1 MTWTVLSVAFPFA
14 PVGPDAVG
22 GAEQVL
28 SHLDGA
34 LVAAGHRSIVVA
46 REDSV
51 VAGTLQPV
59 PVVPGPIDGTA
70 RDRAWTTHR
79 RAIAAAL
86 GRWPVDLV
94 HLHGI
99 DFAAYMPES
108 GPTLATLHLPPA
120 WYPPE
125 AWRPRPGLVLNAV
138 SSSQDAACPP
148 VPHRLRPIPN
158 GVPVDALAARHA
170 RRNFVLS
177 LGRVCPEK
185 GAHCAVE
192 AAKRAD
198 VPLILA
204 GQVFDYP
211 EHRRYFD
218 EVVRPGL
225 DGQRRFVGPLG
236 FRRKRRFLNAARGL
250 LVPSLAPET
259 SSLVAM
265 EALAAGTPVI
275 AFPNGAL
282 ADIVEHGRTGY
293 LVEDAAGMADA
304 IHELDGIDRD
314 LCRETARRR
323 FSLDTMVAGYFK
335 AYRDAIAAAATIA
348 AP

>member
-28 SHLDGA
+28 SHLDRA
-34 LVAAGHRSIVVA
+34 LVTADHRSIVVA

-51 VAGTLQPV
+51 VTGTLQPV
-59 PVVPGPIDGTA
+59 PVVQGPIDDAA
-70 RDRAWTTHR
+70 RRRAWAAHR

-86 GRWPVDLV
+86 DRWPVDLV

-125 AWRPRPGLVLNAV
+125 AWRARPGLFLNAV
-138 SSSQDAACPP
+138 SPSQDAACPP
-148 VPHRLRPIPN
+148 VSHRLRPIPN
-158 GVPVDALAARHA
+158 GVPIDTLAARHA
-170 RRNFVLS
+170 RRAFVLS
-177 LGRVCPEK
+177 LGRICPEK
-185 GAHCAVE
+185 GAHEAIE

-198 VPLILA
+198 VQFILA

-218 EVVRPGL
+218 EVVRPAL
-225 DGQRRFVGPLG
+225 DARRRFVGPLG

-265 EALAAGTPVI
+265 EALACGTPVI
-275 AFPNGAL
+275 AYPNGAL

-293 LVEDAAGMADA
+293 LVESAAAMAEA
-304 IHELDGIDRD
+304 IGHLDRIDRN

-323 FSLDTMVAGYFK
+323 FSLETMVAGYFD
-335 AYRDAIAAAATIA
+335 AYRTVIVAAVPVA

>member
-14 PVGPDAVG
+14 AVGPDAVG

-28 SHLDGA
+28 SHLDRA

-46 REDSV
+46 REDSA

-59 PVVPGPIDGTA
+59 PTVPGPIEDAT
-70 RDRAWTTHR
+70 RRQAWAAHR

-86 GRWPVDLV
+86 DRWPVDLV

-99 DFAAYMPES
+99 DFPAYRPERV
-108 GPTLATLHLPPA
+108 PTLATLHLPPD

-125 AWRPRPGLVLNAV
+125 AWRPRPGLFLNAV
-138 SSSQDAACPP
+138 SPSQDAACPS
-148 VPHRLRPIPN
+148 VPNRLPPIRN
-158 GVPVDALAARHA
+158 GVPVGALAARHA

-177 LGRVCPEK
+177 LGRICPEK
-185 GAHCAVE
+185 GADLAVA

-204 GQVFDYP
+204 GQVFDYA

-218 EVVRPGL
+218 EVVRPAL
-225 DGQRRFVGPLG
+225 DDRRRFVGPLG
-236 FRRKRRFLNAARGL
+236 FRRKRRFLSAARGL

-293 LVEDAAGMADA
+293 LVADTAGMADA
-304 IHELDGIDRD
+304 IHDLDRIDRD

-323 FSLDTMVAGYFK
+323 FSLDTMVAGYFD
-335 AYRDAIAAAATIA
+335 AYRQVLAAVTPVV